1 MQLSPTVD
9 PSAGAAVS
17 RIPPVLLAVP
27 AHALAWAGVTA
38 AMPML
43 SGWGEPGLA
52 LAVGQGLLAAIC
64 GRLLRLRAWWFV
76 LNLVFPPAVYCTQS
90 LALDPDWFLVAFLLL
105 VLLFWSTY
113 RSQVP
118 LYLSSREACERLS
131 ELLPKTAG
139 VRTLDLGSG
148 FGGVLAWLGRH
159 RPDCRFDGVELA
171 PLPALLAWLRT
182 RRMRNCTAVRGDF
195 WQRDLAGYDVVYA
208 FLSPA
213 AMPDLWR
220 KARVEMKP
228 GSLLVS
234 NSFPIHGVE
243 PHAVVPL
250 SGHGSR
256 ALYLW
261 HM

>member
-9 PSAGAAVS
+9 PSAGVAV
-17 RIPPVLLAVP
+17 RRTPPVLLAV
-27 AHALAWAGVTA
+27 LAQSLGWAAVTA
-38 AMPML
+38 AL
-43 SGWGEPGLA
+43 AVVSGWAEPGLA
-52 LAVGQGLLAAIC
+52 LAVAQGLLAATC

-76 LNLVFPPAVYCTQS
+76 LNLAFPPAVYGAQS
-90 LALDPDWFLVAFLLL
+90 LALDPDWFLAAFLMLMM
-105 VLLFWSTY
+105 LFWSTY

-139 VRTLDLGSG
+139 VKTLDLGCG
-148 FGGVLAWLGRH
+148 FGGLLARLGRR

-171 PLPALLAWLRT
+171 PLPALVAWLRT
-182 RRMRNCTAVRGDF
+182 RGMHNCKAARGDF

-250 SGHGSR
+250 KGHGSR